1 VSFQTNWLKH
11 FSWLSYSF
19 LLESGICRH
28 CILSPTKFPKEQHQE
43 YWSPHLSKIHT
54 LRHRA
59 LGKDGV
65 LNCYEQSLMHKY
77 ATEQA
82 DLFKQ
87 TFESPDKLR
96 VDSQMARSEG
106 NQVKQNE

>member
-1 VSFQTNWLKH
+1 
-11 FSWLSYSF
+11 
-19 LLESGICRH
+19 
-28 CILSPTKFPKEQHQE
+28 
-43 YWSPHLSKIHT
+43 
-54 LRHRA
+54 
-59 LGKDGV
+59 
-65 LNCYEQSLMHKY
+65 MHKY